1 MKESNSDMQQGD
13 TLPTPPQYRLPPE
26 RSGLQSV
33 LLWTARIFIIAG
45 SLFFTITCIQLI
57 SGFPDAYGCI
67 DCAYIAL
74 ILVLVGIVVENLL
87 CYKERVFKKRVEDRS
102 QVQWLL
108 QEAESFICHIEKG
121 NRSSGKMIRNK
132 DRLKK
137 ELERLKDC
145 LGPQCWTEYQ
155 VLTLDCLLVDCFQ
168 LADLKARA
176 LSGLAELKE
185 YAVGAAFSYDVNLYY
200 EWEKRIKS
208 IIQKIEDIERSVD
221 DSGNSNST
229 VKSEVVK
236 LRSNLQANVR
246 SLREHIA
253 DYQFNWARGS
263 TIVSSIR
270 VCGSVGVVVF
280 LLLGLLPVLSN
291 FSDVQSSTLGI
302 LNWGFLGVAGAMAGI
317 LLGLRNSDEVEVGN
331 TEGEKELWRAVLGI
345 PLGLLSGILAYAA
358 LKGGIIKSGAV
369 VPKLDYPSASD
380 IALSIVWA
388 VISGLGL
395 ERIFERVRS
404 AADL

>member
-1 MKESNSDMQQGD
+1 MQQGD
-13 TLPTPPQYRLPPE
+13 TLPPPPKYRLPPE
-26 RSGLQSV
+26 RSAFQSV
-33 LLWTARIFIIAG
+33 WIWTAKILIFIG
-45 SLFFTITCIQLI
+45 SLVFAITCVQLI
-57 SGFPDAYGCI
+57 TGFPDAYGCI
-67 DCAYIAL
+67 CFAYIAL
-74 ILVLVGIVVENLL
+74 ILVLVGIVVENLF
-87 CYKERVFKKRVEDRS
+87 CYRERVFKKRVEDRS

-121 NRSSGKMIRNK
+121 NRSSGKMRNPN
-132 DRLKK
+132 RLKK
-137 ELERLKDC
+137 ELERLKC

-155 VLTLDCLLVDCFQ
+155 ILPLDCLLADFFP

-176 LSGLAELKE
+176 LSGLAELRE

-200 EWEKRIKS
+200 EWEKRINS
-208 IIQKIEDIERSVD
+208 IIERIEDYEMPAD
-221 DSGNSNST
+221 DSGNANSP
-229 VKSEVVK
+229 VESEVGE
-236 LRSNLQANVR
+236 LRANLR

-291 FSDVQSSTLGI
+291 FSDMQSSTLGI
-302 LNWGFLGVAGAMAGI
+302 LDWGFLGAAGAMAGI

-369 VPKLDYPSASD
+369 VPELDDPSASD
-380 IALSIVWA
+380 LALSIVWA
-388 VISGLGL
+388 VVSGLGL
-395 ERIFERVRS
+395 ERIFERVRG